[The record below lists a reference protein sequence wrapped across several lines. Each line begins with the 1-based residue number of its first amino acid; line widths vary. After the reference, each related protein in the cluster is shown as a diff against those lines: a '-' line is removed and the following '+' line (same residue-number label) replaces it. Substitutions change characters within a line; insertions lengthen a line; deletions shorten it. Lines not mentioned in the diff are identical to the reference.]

1 MGDLL
6 RQGSQWLAGVLKQ
19 HASSQLTYSRP
30 PADDEDEVLE
40 SEIAATLGKT
50 DYEKL
55 DQYGLPVGA
64 TATDFL
70 ISAADLPTGQAGF
83 TATFGE
89 PQVGDRVVLDG
100 AVYEVLELPG
110 QGCWRWSDGFGNTMR
125 IHTKRIGDE

>member
-19 HASSQLTYSRP
+19 HASSPVTYSRP
-30 PADDEDEVLE
+30 PADEDGEMLE
-40 SEIAATLGKT
+40 LEIAATLGKT
-50 DYEKL
+50 DYEKS

-70 ISAADLPTGQAGF
+70 VSAADLAG
-83 TATFGE
+83 TFGE
-89 PQVGDRVVLDG
+89 PEVGDRIVFAG

-110 QGCWRWSDGFGNTMR
+110 QGCWRWSDGFGSLMR
-125 IHTKRIGDE
+125 IHTKRIGAE

>member
-19 HASSQLTYSRP
+19 HAASPVTYSRP
-30 PADDEDEVLE
+30 PADEDGETVEL
-40 SEIAATLGKT
+40 EIAATLGKT
-50 DYEKL
+50 DYEKS

-64 TATDFL
+64 TASDFL
-70 ISAADLPTGQAGF
+70 VSAADFTG
-83 TATFGE
+83 TFGE
-89 PQVGDRVVLDG
+89 PQVGDRIVFAG

-125 IHTKRIGDE
+125 IHTKRIGAE

>member
-19 HASSQLTYSRP
+19 HASSPVTYSRP
-30 PADDEDEVLE
+30 PADDEGETLE
-40 SEIAATLGKT
+40 LEIAATLGKT
-50 DYEKL
+50 DYEKS

-64 TATDFL
+64 TASDFL
-70 ISAADLPTGQAGF
+70 VSTADL

-89 PQVGDRVVLDG
+89 PQAGDRIVADS

-110 QGCWRWSDGFGNTMR
+110 QGCWRQSDGFGNTMR
-125 IHTKRIGDE
+125 IHTKQIGDE

>member
-19 HASSQLTYSRP
+19 HAASPVTYSRP
-30 PADDEDEVLE
+30 PSDEDDETVELE
-40 SEIAATLGKT
+40 LAATLGKT
-50 DYEKL
+50 DYEKS

-70 ISAADLPTGQAGF
+70 VSAADFTG
-83 TATFGE
+83 TFGE
-89 PQVGDRVVLDG
+89 PQAGDRVVFAG

-110 QGCWRWSDGFGNTMR
+110 QGCWRRSNGFGNTMR
-125 IHTKRIGDE
+125 IHTKRIGAE

>member
-19 HASSQLTYSRP
+19 HASSPVTYSRP
-30 PADDEDEVLE
+30 PADDEGETLE
-40 SEIAATLGKT
+40 LEIAATLGKT
-50 DYEKL
+50 EYEKS

-70 ISAADLPTGQAGF
+70 VSAADFAG
-83 TATFGE
+83 TFGE
-89 PQVGDRVVLDG
+89 PQVGDRVVADG

-110 QGCWRWSDGFGNTMR
+110 QGCWRWTDGFGNTMR

>member
-19 HASSQLTYSRP
+19 HASSPVTYSRP

-40 SEIAATLGKT
+40 LEIAATLGKT
-50 DYEKL
+50 DYEKP

-64 TATDFL
+64 TASDFL
-70 ISAADLPTGQAGF
+70 ISAADF
-83 TATFGE
+83 TATFGD

-110 QGCWRWSDGFGNTMR
+110 QGCWRQSDGFGNVMR
-125 IHTKRIGDE
+125 IHTKRIDGS

>member
-19 HASSQLTYSRP
+19 HAASPVTYSRP
-30 PADDEDEVLE
+30 PADEDDETVELE
-40 SEIAATLGKT
+40 LAATLGKT

-55 DQYGLPVGA
+55 DEYGMPVGA
-64 TATDFL
+64 TASDFL
-70 ISAADLPTGQAGF
+70 VSAAGFAG
-83 TATFGE
+83 TFGE
-89 PQVGDRVVLDG
+89 PQVGDRIVFDG

-110 QGCWRWSDGFGNTMR
+110 QGCWRQSDRFGNTMR

>member
-6 RQGSQWLAGVLKQ
+6 RQGCQWLAGVLKQ
-19 HASSQLTYSRP
+19 HASSPVTYRRP
-30 PADDEDEVLE
+30 PADEEDETVEL
-40 SEIAATLGKT
+40 EIAATLGKT
-50 DYEKL
+50 EYEKL

-70 ISAADLPTGQAGF
+70 VSAADFAGTFDEPQAG
-83 TATFGE
+83 
-89 PQVGDRVVLDG
+89 DRIVCDG

>member
-19 HASSQLTYSRP
+19 HAASQVTYSRP
-30 PADDEDEVLE
+30 PTDDEEEPLE

-70 ISAADLPTGQAGF
+70 VSATDFTG
-83 TATFGE
+83 TFGE
-89 PQVGDRVVLDG
+89 PQVGDRIVFAG
-100 AVYEVLELPG
+100 AVFEVLELPG

-125 IHTKRIGDE
+125 IHTKRIGAE

>member
-19 HASSQLTYSRP
+19 HASSPVTYRRP
-30 PADDEDEVLE
+30 PTDDEEEPLE
-40 SEIAATLGKT
+40 LEIAATLGKT

-55 DQYGLPVGA
+55 DQYSLPVGA

-70 ISAADLPTGQAGF
+70 VSAADLAG
-83 TATFGE
+83 TFGE
-89 PQVGDRVVLDG
+89 PLSGDRIVFDG
-100 AVYEVLELPG
+100 AVFEVLDLPG

-125 IHTKRIGDE
+125 IHTKRIGAE

>member
-19 HASSQLTYSRP
+19 HASSPVIYSRP
-30 PADDEDEVLE
+30 PADEEDDTVEL
-40 SEIAATLGKT
+40 EIAATLGKT

-55 DQYGLPVGA
+55 DQYGIPVGA
-64 TATDFL
+64 QATDFL
-70 ISAADLPTGQAGF
+70 VSAADF

-89 PQVGDRVVLDG
+89 PQVGDRVVADG

>member
-6 RQGSQWLAGVLKQ
+6 RQGCQWLAGVLKQ
-19 HASSQLTYSRP
+19 HASSQVTYSRP

-40 SEIAATLGKT
+40 LEIAATLGKT
-50 DYEKL
+50 EYEKL

-70 ISAADLPTGQAGF
+70 VSAADFAG
-83 TATFGE
+83 TFGE
-89 PQVGDRVVLDG
+89 PQVGDRVVADG

-110 QGCWRWSDGFGNTMR
+110 QGCWRWTDGFGNTMR

>member
-19 HASSQLTYSRP
+19 HASSPVTYSRP
-30 PADDEDEVLE
+30 PADDEGETLE
-40 SEIAATLGKT
+40 LEIAATLGKT
-50 DYEKL
+50 DYEKS

-70 ISAADLPTGQAGF
+70 VPAADFTG
-83 TATFGE
+83 TFGE
-89 PQVGDRVVLDG
+89 PQVGDRIVFAG

-125 IHTKRIGDE
+125 IHTKRIGAE

>member
-6 RQGSQWLAGVLKQ
+6 RQGSQWLAGVLRQ
-19 HASSQLTYSRP
+19 HAASPVTYSRP
-30 PADDEDEVLE
+30 PADEDDETVELE
-40 SEIAATLGKT
+40 LAATLGKT

-55 DQYGLPVGA
+55 DEYGMPVGA

-70 ISAADLPTGQAGF
+70 VSAADFTG
-83 TATFGE
+83 TFGE
-89 PQVGDRVVLDG
+89 PQAGDRIVFAG